1 MTSGSLAEILAAL
14 MIILTASIF
23 MADATEN
30 KKICRILKMRQSW
43 LKNRRILKKVLLVL
57 FVIGIILVSSEVL
70 K

>member
-30 KKICRILKMRQSW
+30 KKICRILK
-43 LKNRRILKKVLLVL
+43 KVLLVL
-57 FVIGIILVSSEVL
+57 FVISIILVSSEVL

>member
-1 MTSGSLAEILAAL
+1 MTSGSLAEILAPL

-30 KKICRILKMRQSW
+30 KKIF
-43 LKNRRILKKVLLVL
+43 RILKKVLLVL

>member
-30 KKICRILKMRQSW
+30 KKICRILK
-43 LKNRRILKKVLLVL
+43 KVLLVL
-57 FVIGIILVSSEVL
+57 FIIGIILVSSEVL

>member
-30 KKICRILKMRQSW
+30 KKICW
-43 LKNRRILKKVLLVL
+43 ILKKVLLVL
-57 FVIGIILVSSEVL
+57 FVICIILVSSEVL

>member
-1 MTSGSLAEILAAL
+1 VKNNMTSGSLAEILAAL

-30 KKICRILKMRQSW
+30 KKICRILK
-43 LKNRRILKKVLLVL
+43 KVLLVL

>member
-1 MTSGSLAEILAAL
+1 MTSGSLAEILAAI

-30 KKICRILKMRQSW
+30 KKICRILK
-43 LKNRRILKKVLLVL
+43 KVLLVL

>member
-30 KKICRILKMRQSW
+30 KKICRILK
-43 LKNRRILKKVLLVL
+43 KVLLVL

>member
-30 KKICRILKMRQSW
+30 KKICQ
-43 LKNRRILKKVLLVL
+43 ILKKVLLVL

>member
-30 KKICRILKMRQSW
+30 KKICRILK
-43 LKNRRILKKVLLVL
+43 KVLLVL
-57 FVIGIILVSSEVL
+57 FVIGIILVSIEVL

>member
-23 MADATEN
+23 MADATED
-30 KKICRILKMRQSW
+30 KKIC
-43 LKNRRILKKVLLVL
+43 RILKKVLLVL

>member
-30 KKICRILKMRQSW
+30 KKICRILK
-43 LKNRRILKKVLLVL
+43 KVLLVL
-57 FVIGIILVSSEVL
+57 FVIGIILVSSEFL

>member
-14 MIILTASIF
+14 MIILTALIF

-30 KKICRILKMRQSW
+30 KKIC
-43 LKNRRILKKVLLVL
+43 RILKKVLLVL

>member
-1 MTSGSLAEILAAL
+1 MTSGSLAETLTAL

-30 KKICRILKMRQSW
+30 KKICRILK
-43 LKNRRILKKVLLVL
+43 KVLLVL

>member
-23 MADATEN
+23 MADATKN
-30 KKICRILKMRQSW
+30 KKIC
-43 LKNRRILKKVLLVL
+43 RILKKVLLVL

>member
-23 MADATEN
+23 MADAPEN
-30 KKICRILKMRQSW
+30 KKIC
-43 LKNRRILKKVLLVL
+43 RILKKVLLVL

>member
-1 MTSGSLAEILAAL
+1 MTSGSLAETLAAL

-30 KKICRILKMRQSW
+30 KKICRILK
-43 LKNRRILKKVLLVL
+43 KVLLVL

>member
-30 KKICRILKMRQSW
+30 KKICRILK
-43 LKNRRILKKVLLVL
+43 KVLLVL
-57 FVIGIILVSSEVL
+57 FVSGIILVSSEVL